1 MSRAGESARQEAE
14 RARSRVDAH
23 LAAAE
28 AERAR
33 LQNFLIA
40 AETEKR
46 TARALAPLAAAG
58 YHLLADRRWP
68 KSRTAQVDLVV
79 IGPSGV
85 WIVDTKAWRDITIAA
100 GRVYRDQEDVTE
112 TFENLESLL
121 ETTRAALADIG
132 LAPAEVHV
140 VVAWAGRKN
149 VHAEVGGVEVVGDA
163 DILRHLTRPG
173 QRLSDVAIDSVL
185 QAAVD
190 FFPPVSAPA
199 PINVTLPQPVVETVP
214 DELDIPGLPSEE
226 EVQAAILESLLSAP
240 IEEWM
245 TFLHP
250 DQAKLILRSFNGPCR
265 IRGGAGTGKTVVGLH
280 RAAQLARSG
289 PDARVLVTTF
299 VKTLPTVLRSLLQ
312 RLAPDV
318 ADRVEFSG
326 VHEFAGRL
334 LAERGVRIRLDGRV
348 ATMLLQKTW
357 ASEPGRALAAI
368 EDNYDYWREEIESV
382 IKGRG
387 FTSFDEYANC
397 PRPGRRRSLGI
408 NQRRAVWDFFAA
420 YDQALRSAEVN
431 DFPDQILLAE
441 AELQRSP
448 LSGYSAVIVDEAQ
461 DLSLAMIRMLHS
473 LVGDAPDGF
482 TLIGDGQQS
491 IYPGGYTLA
500 EAGISVANRGVVF
513 DVNYRNTAEILERA
527 ELIVSGDRYA
537 DIEEGAD
544 TPAISSTPAARHG
557 ESPIGR
563 VFATAAEHETAMV
576 ERIRSVTRS
585 LDTGLGDIAVL
596 CTSNA
601 RVKDATAILTR
612 AGVPTIS
619 LLDYDGAQTNAV
631 KVGTINRAKGLEF
644 KQVLL
649 PWTRRELLSP
659 GTGGAESI
667 PESLAE
673 REERDRRVLYVG
685 MTRARDGV
693 WVGAIR
699 R

>member
-1 MSRAGESARQEAE
+1 M
-14 RARSRVDAH
+14 VDAH

-28 AERAR
+28 SERER

-58 YHLLADRRWP
+58 YHFLADRRWP

-85 WIVDTKAWRDITIAA
+85 WIVDTKAWRDMTIAA

-121 ETTRAALADIG
+121 ETTRTALAEVG

-140 VVAWAGRKN
+140 VVAWSGRKN
-149 VHAEVGGVEVVGDA
+149 VSAAVGAVEVVGDA
-163 DILRHLTRPG
+163 DALRHLTRPG
-173 QRLSDVAIDSVL
+173 QRLSDVAIDSAL
-185 QAAVD
+185 RAAVD
-190 FFPPVSAPA
+190 LFPPVSAPA
-199 PINVTLPQPVVETVP
+199 PVSVTLPQPVVAAIP
-214 DELDIPGLPSEE
+214 AQLDILDLPSEA
-226 EVQAAILESLLSAP
+226 EVQAAILDSLVSAP
-240 IEEWM
+240 VEEWM

-280 RAAQLARSG
+280 RAAHLARSS

-299 VKTLPTVLRSLLQ
+299 VKTLPAVLGSLLQ

-318 ADRVEFSG
+318 VDRVEFRG

-334 LAERGVRIRLDGRV
+334 LTERGVRIRPDGR
-348 ATMLLQKTW
+348 ATTAALRTAW
-357 ASEPGRALAAI
+357 ASEPGRALAEI
-368 EDNYDYWREEIESV
+368 ENNFDYWREEIESV

-387 FTSFDEYANC
+387 FIRFDEYANC
-397 PRPGRRRSLGI
+397 SRPGRRRSLGI
-408 NQRRAVWDFFAA
+408 NQRRVVWDYFMS
-420 YDQALRSAEVN
+420 YERALRAAEAH
-431 DFPDQILLAE
+431 DFADQILLAE

-448 LSGYSAVIVDEAQ
+448 LTRYSAVIVDEAQ

-473 LVGDAPDGF
+473 LVGDAPDAF

-491 IYPGGYTLA
+491 IYPGGYRLA
-500 EAGISVANRGVVF
+500 EAGISVASRGVVF
-513 DVNYRNTAEILERA
+513 DVNYRNTAEILQRA

-537 DIEEGAD
+537 DIEGDAE
-544 TPAISSTPAARHG
+544 TPATPSRLAARHG
-557 ESPIGR
+557 DPPTGR
-563 VFATAAEHETAMV
+563 VFTAAAELNTALV
-576 ERIRSVTRS
+576 ERLRSVTQP
-585 LDTGLGDIAVL
+585 LDTGLGDVAVL

-601 RVKDATAILTR
+601 QVKDAITILTR
-612 AGVPTIS
+612 AGVPTVS
-619 LLDYDGAQTNAV
+619 LLTYDGTPTDAV

-649 PWTRRELLSP
+649 PWTRHELLIP
-659 GTGGAESI
+659 GTGGSEGD
-667 PESLAE
+667 PESLLE

-693 WVGAIR
+693 WVGAVR

>member
-1 MSRAGESARQEAE
+1 MSTAGESARQEAE
-14 RARSRVDAH
+14 RAKAMVDAH

-28 AERAR
+28 SERER

-46 TARALAPLAAAG
+46 TVRALAPLAAAG

-121 ETTRAALADIG
+121 EMTRTALAEVG

-140 VVAWAGRKN
+140 VVAWAGRQN
-149 VHAEVGGVEVVGDA
+149 VNAAFGGVEIVGDA
-163 DILRHLTRPG
+163 DALRHLTRPG

-185 QAAVD
+185 RAAVEV
-190 FFPPVSAPA
+190 FPPVSAPV
-199 PINVTLPQPVVETVP
+199 PVSVTIPQPVVETVP
-214 DELDIPGLPSEE
+214 AALDIPDLPSEA
-226 EVQAAILESLLSAP
+226 EVQAAILDSLMSAP
-240 IEEWM
+240 VEEWM

-250 DQAKLILRSFNGPCR
+250 DQAKVILRSFNGPSR
-265 IRGGAGTGKTVVGLH
+265 IRGGAGTGKTVLGLH
-280 RAAQLARSG
+280 RAAQLARSS

-299 VKTLPTVLRSLLQ
+299 VKTLPAVLGSLLR

-318 ADRVEFSG
+318 VDRVEFRG
-326 VHEFAGRL
+326 VHEFAGGL

-348 ATMLLQKTW
+348 ATALLHKTW

-368 EDNYDYWREEIESV
+368 EDNYEYWREEIESV

-397 PRPGRRRSLGI
+397 ARPGRRRSLGI
-408 NQRRAVWDFFAA
+408 NQRRAVWDYFAA
-420 YDQALRSAEVN
+420 YNRALRAAEVH
-431 DFPDQILLAE
+431 DFADQILLAE

-448 LSGYSAVIVDEAQ
+448 LTRYSAVIVDEAQ

-473 LVGDAPDGF
+473 LVGDAPDAF

-537 DIEEGAD
+537 DIEGNMDAP
-544 TPAISSTPAARHG
+544 TAPSRTAARHG

-563 VFATAAEHETAMV
+563 VFSTAAEHDTAV
-576 ERIRSVTRS
+576 AERVRSVTQS
-585 LDTGLGDIAVL
+585 LDTGLGDVAVL

-601 RVKDATAILTR
+601 RVKDAITILSR
-612 AGVPTIS
+612 AGVPTVS
-619 LLDYDGAQTNAV
+619 LLDYDGTQTGAV

-649 PWTRRELLSP
+649 PWTRQELLSP
-659 GTGGAESI
+659 AAGGTQGL
-667 PESLAE
+667 PESLME